1 MPRTITEK
9 GKKGFQKLPKEDRLT
24 KRVSCYL
31 SENEYKLFK
40 AKLDSTN
47 TTAGEFIRQ
56 LIQLRI
62 MK

>member
-1 MPRTITEK
+1 MPRSITEK
-9 GKKGFQKLPKEDRLT
+9 GKQGFQKLPKKDRLT

-31 SENEYKLFK
+31 TEDEHKLFK
-40 AKLDSTN
+40 AKLEITN
-47 TTAGEFIRQ
+47 QTAGEFIRQ

>member
-1 MPRTITEK
+1 MPRTVTEK
-9 GKKGFQKLPKEDRLT
+9 GKQGFQKLPKEDRLT

-40 AKLDSTN
+40 DKLERTN
-47 TTAGEFIRQ
+47 QTAGEFIRQ

-62 MK
+62 GK

>member
-1 MPRTITEK
+1 MNNHNIIK
-9 GKKGFQKLPKEDRLT
+9 GKQGFQAKKQEDKLV

-31 SENEYKLFK
+31 TQKEFDLYQKKL
-40 AKLDSTN
+40 ADTNSTS
-47 TTAGEFIRQ
+47 ADFIRQ

>member
-1 MPRTITEK
+1 MPRTIIVK

-40 AKLDSTN
+40 AKLDSTGQ
-47 TTAGEFIRQ
+47 TAGEFIRQ